1 MTGIG
6 LRERTD
12 DDEPFLFA
20 VYASTRVDELVA
32 TGWSDQQK
40 LAFVTQQFHAQ
51 DIAYRENYPA
61 ASFSIVTLDGAPIG
75 RLYVTRLDDDGLRII
90 DVALL
95 PEHRNGGIGSQLI
108 GTIMGDAERDR
119 LTVSLHVE
127 LWNPAAVLYERL
139 GFRRASANEVYVRM
153 EWTPSPLDVS

>member
-12 DDEPFLFA
+12 DDKPFLFA
-20 VYASTRVDELVA
+20 VYASTRVDELAA
-32 TGWSDQQK
+32 TGWSDEQTN
-40 LAFVTQQFHAQ
+40 AFLTQQFHAQ

-61 ASFSIVTLDGAPIG
+61 ASFSLVTLDGAPIG
-75 RLYVTRLDDDGLRII
+75 RLYVTRLDDDELRII

-95 PEHRNGGIGSQLI
+95 PQHRGAGIGTELI
-108 GTIMGDAERDR
+108 RRILDDATRDG

-127 LWNPAAVLYERL
+127 LWNPAARLYDRL
-139 GFRRASANEVYVRM
+139 GFRRVSANEVYLRM
-153 EWTPSPLDVS
+153 ERASGQADLS